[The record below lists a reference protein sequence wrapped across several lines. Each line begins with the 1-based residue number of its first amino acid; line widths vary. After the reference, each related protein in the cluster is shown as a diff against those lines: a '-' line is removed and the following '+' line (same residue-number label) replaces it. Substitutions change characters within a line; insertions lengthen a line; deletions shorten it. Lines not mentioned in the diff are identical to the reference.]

1 MFSGF
6 SRRKLIKILGAAV
19 ATSTAFESALL
30 LNKWQG
36 NAAQAQDKG
45 RVKEKLI
52 YQDREIIVLVVDSGN
67 KATDA
72 DAELYISGKK
82 IKTAKDKK
90 SGKYVT
96 GFLPFDEFSTL
107 TDMAKDLIDLG
118 AVDLSDTKKVK

>member
-6 SRRKLIKILGAAV
+6 SRRKLIKILGAAI
-19 ATSTAFESALL
+19 ATSTAFESAIL

-36 NAAQAQDKG
+36 DAAQAQDKA

-52 YQDREIIVLVVDSGN
+52 YQDREIIVQVIDSGN

-72 DAELYISGKK
+72 EAELYISGKK
-82 IKTAKDKK
+82 IKLAKDKK

-96 GFLPFDEFSTL
+96 GYLPFDEYVSL
-107 TDMAKDLIDLG
+107 TEMAKDLIDLG

>member
-36 NAAQAQDKG
+36 NAAQAQDKS

-52 YQDREIIVLVVDSGN
+52 YQDREIIVQVVDSGN
-67 KATDA
+67 KATDGEA
-72 DAELYISGKK
+72 VLYISGKK
-82 IKTAKDKK
+82 IETARDKK
-90 SGKYVT
+90 SKKFVT
-96 GFLPFDEFSTL
+96 GFLPFDEFDTL